1 MAVELATAFGC
12 ARLSARARGVGAE
25 DAQTGLGD
33 LADDVDFASDDDEGD
48 DEGGAR
54 AAGDGFVVLTRA
66 TMDDDDDD
74 DDDAYASPTRTAAV
88 EMSAF
93 IGAREK
99 RSDDASS

>member
-1 MAVELATAFGC
+1 
-12 ARLSARARGVGAE
+12 
-25 DAQTGLGD
+25 LGD